1 MGIQADGERR
11 PVLVDAAL
19 KRRLTPLYAAAERH
33 YHGLAHI
40 EALRRLAARLRA
52 ELNDPAAVDAAIWFH
67 DAVYDSRRADNEEKS
82 AALAAAWLAGRAAPV
97 RLARIVAMIKATAGH
112 ELPALDSAAAR
123 ADAALF
129 LDMDLAILGASPA
142 AFDAYEAAVRREYH
156 WVTEPAWRAG
166 RRAVLAGFLARPRI
180 FHSPRFR
187 ASREV
192 RARANLA
199 RSLAR
204 LAEPPPAAG

>member
-1 MGIQADGERR
+1 MLSNGFRSWEFKQHGERR

-112 ELPALDSAAAR
+112 ELPALDSAAAQGR
-123 ADAALF
+123 CRPLPRHGSGDPRGVA
-129 LDMDLAILGASPA
+129 GG
-142 AFDAYEAAVRREYH
+142 VRR
-156 WVTEPAWRAG
+156 
-166 RRAVLAGFLARPRI
+166 L
-180 FHSPRFR
+180 
-187 ASREV
+187 
-192 RARANLA
+192 
-199 RSLAR
+199 
-204 LAEPPPAAG
+204 